1 MAKMLTAKAIES
13 LRPGPERRE
22 VVDAGQRGLRVIVQ
36 PSGVKSFAVRYRHGG
51 RPRKLTLQP
60 GIGLAEARKLAA
72 DDMYQVAQ
80 GIDPAA
86 AKQAE
91 KRARQL
97 PDTFRAIAE
106 EYDRREGSKL
116 RSAHW
121 RRMALERAVLGEIG
135 DLPIHEIRRKD
146 IIRLLDKIE
155 DERGPAAADSAL
167 VLLRGIMGWH
177 AVRDDTY
184 ASPIIK
190 GMQRHQQVAR
200 ERVLDDDEIRRVLRA
215 VETSGPFGKLIAFL
229 LFTGCRRTE
238 AARMRREEIKDGVWT
253 LPAARNKTGVEL
265 ARPLSK
271 AALEIIGSM
280 PVIVNSSFVFTI
292 GGRKPF
298 ASFGS
303 HKRNFDKVSGT
314 SGWVLHDLRRTCRS
328 LMARAGVPREHA
340 ERCLGHT
347 IPGVEGTYNRHK
359 YEAEMLAAYE
369 SLAVLIARILDPTP
383 NVRQLR
389 SRG

>member
-36 PSGVKSFAVRYRHGG
+36 PSGVRSFAVRYRHGG
-51 RPRKLTLQP
+51 RPRKLTLLP

-72 DDMYQVAQ
+72 DAMYQVAQ

-121 RRMALERAVLGEIG
+121 RRIALERAVLGEIG

-146 IIRLLDKIE
+146 IARLLDKIE
-155 DERGPAAADSAL
+155 DERGPAAADGAL
-167 VLLRGIMGWH
+167 VLLRRIMGWY

-200 ERVLDDDEIRRVLRA
+200 ERVLDD
-215 VETSGPFGKLIAFL
+215 ETRSG
-229 LFTGCRRTE
+229 GCWGRW
-238 AARMRREEIKDGVWT
+238 KP
-253 LPAARNKTGVEL
+253 PAC
-265 ARPLSK
+265 S
-271 AALEIIGSM
+271 
-280 PVIVNSSFVFTI
+280 
-292 GGRKPF
+292 
-298 ASFGS
+298 AS
-303 HKRNFDKVSGT
+303 
-314 SGWVLHDLRRTCRS
+314 
-328 LMARAGVPREHA
+328 
-340 ERCLGHT
+340 
-347 IPGVEGTYNRHK
+347 
-359 YEAEMLAAYE
+359 
-369 SLAVLIARILDPTP
+369 
-383 NVRQLR
+383 
-389 SRG
+389 